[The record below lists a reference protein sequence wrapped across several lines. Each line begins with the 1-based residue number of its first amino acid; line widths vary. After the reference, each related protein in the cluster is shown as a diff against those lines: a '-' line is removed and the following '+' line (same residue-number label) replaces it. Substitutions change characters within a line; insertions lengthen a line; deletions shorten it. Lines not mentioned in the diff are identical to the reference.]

1 MDSPASQVLQLPE
14 LLELILLHLSQKDL
28 LLSQRVSRTFRSTIN
43 HSPTL
48 QRALFLAPD
57 WKLECAGPFGLQH
70 PTRYPGPKPEN
81 NRLLLRAFPG
91 NYPTVSLV
99 IVNDSPT
106 PAEFAT
112 GRRGS
117 EHWSWDVC
125 VSFPADQLP
134 HCGVPAVSYPE
145 ASWRRMYLCQPPC
158 ADLYLSRR
166 YQRSA
171 RPAMV
176 REGGIT
182 MGELFEG
189 AVGARERGSWH
200 PSFVSSDRDWHFEGT
215 IRCSSVGE

>member
-14 LLELILLHLSQKDL
+14 LLELVLLHLSQKDL
-28 LLSQRVSRTFRSTIN
+28 LLSQRVSPTFRTTIT

-57 WKLECAGPFGLQH
+57 WNLERAGPFDLH
-70 PTRYPGPKPEN
+70 PPTHYPGHKPAN

-134 HCGVPAVSYPE
+134 RCVPAVSYPE

-182 MGELFEG
+182 MGELFEV

-215 IRCSSVGE
+215 IRCSSVGG

>member
-1 MDSPASQVLQLPE
+1 MDSPARQVLQLPE
-14 LLELILLHLSQKDL
+14 LLELVLLHLSQKDL
-28 LLSQRVSRTFRSTIN
+28 LLSQRVSRSFRSTIN
-43 HSPTL
+43 HSIIL

-57 WKLECAGPFGLQH
+57 WNLERIPLDLQN
-70 PTRYPGPKPEN
+70 PTHYPGHKPAN

-106 PAEFAT
+106 PSEFAT

-134 HCGVPAVSYPE
+134 HCVPAV
-145 ASWRRMYLCQPPC
+145 A
-158 ADLYLSRR
+158 

-176 REGGIT
+176 REAGVT
-182 MGELFEG
+182 MGELFEE

-200 PSFVSSDRDWHFEGT
+200 RSFISSDRDWHFEGT
-215 IRCSSVGE
+215 IRCSLVGG